1 MSWGSRLRSKG
12 YLSFLSLFCFF
23 AYTDI
28 SFAGGPVHG
37 AKAAGMGTAFV
48 GVSDD
53 PSANL
58 YNPAGLT
65 QTTGTDLY
73 FGATGINIETTY
85 ESPAGQTEKSD
96 PHIFYSPHVFLTSDL
111 VHQDFRMGIGLY
123 TPFGIG
129 GRSWSP
135 TGTNRY
141 ASTRSMTA
149 TYSVNPNFAWRVL
162 PGLSVAVGADYMYA
176 DIEMERMV
184 NQSAVG
190 ASDAASSMKADGHGW
205 GYNIGLLISP
215 SPILN
220 IGLAYRS
227 GIRVDYEG
235 DLTIGNI
242 APALQPV
249 FGSSAYTTGART
261 AAKFPEIYSL
271 GVGLK
276 LSDKLVVDSDVELV
290 RWSSFKKMEL
300 DIINEVPAAG
310 LVDTSIPMNWKDS
323 WQFKLGLDYKID
335 GHFSIRTGYAWVPTA
350 VPDETLEP
358 GNPDANQHNFSI
370 GTGYSKSSLTLD
382 LFYNIGIFEKRTV
395 NNAFT
400 SGSYENRMYYVGIS
414 IGYKL

>member
-1 MSWGSRLRSKG
+1 MSWSLRICGKE
-12 YLSFLSLFCFF
+12 LLFPLALACFV
-23 AYTDI
+23 AYTGI

-73 FGATGINIETTY
+73 FGETGISLSTTY
-85 ESPAGQTEKSD
+85 ESPSGQTENSD
-96 PHIFYSPHVFLTSDL
+96 THIFYSPHVFLTSDL
-111 VHQDFRMGIGLY
+111 GQQDLRMGIGLY

-129 GRSWSP
+129 GRSWST
-135 TGTNRY
+135 TGMTRY

-149 TYSVNPNFAWRVL
+149 TYAVNPNLAWRVL
-162 PGLSVAVGADYMYA
+162 PGLSFAIGADYMRA
-176 DIEMERMV
+176 EVDMERMV
-184 NQSAVG
+184 DQSAFG
-190 ASDAASSMKADGHGW
+190 ASDGASSMKADGYGW
-205 GYNIGLLISP
+205 GYNFGLLIAP
-215 SPILN
+215 SQYLN

-235 DLTIGNI
+235 NLTISNI

-249 FGSSAYTTGART
+249 FGSSAYTSGVRT
-261 AAKFPEIYSL
+261 TAKFPEIYSL
-271 GVGLK
+271 GAGLK
-276 LSDKLVVDSDVELV
+276 LSEQLVVDADVEFV
-290 RWSSFKKMEL
+290 RWSSFKKMDL
-300 DIINEVPAAG
+300 DLINEVPAAG
-310 LVDTSIPMNWKDS
+310 LTDSSVQMNWKDS
-323 WQFKLGLDYKID
+323 WQYKLGLDYKVD
-335 GHFSIRTGYAWVPTA
+335 DHFSVRGGYAWVPTA

-370 GTGYSKSSLTLD
+370 GTGYIERSFTFD
-382 LFYNIGIFEKRTV
+382 LFYNIGIFQKRTV

-400 SGSYENRMYYVGIS
+400 SGSYANRTHYVGIS
-414 IGYKL
+414 VGYKL